1 MLSVEEV
8 PTSDAAA
15 RSGTLGATGAVRSM
29 VIMVE
34 AVDKLAGPVLPA
46 MSLMAA
52 IARRG

>member
-1 MLSVEEV
+1 MALVGVLCAEV
-8 PTSDAAA
+8 KPETV
-15 RSGTLGATGAVRSM
+15 GAVRSM

-52 IARRG
+52 MARRG